1 MKLNKTERKYF
12 CNAFS
17 VNMLQTFPAEVII
30 KEIDINATK
39 NLIESGQYEST
50 IGHKSTADLLSN
62 VLGILI
68 KPNRTTLVL
77 SKYDEVLLA
86 QYYGPRLPEAV
97 TELPEDS
104 NIRWFIV
111 NII

>member
-1 MKLNKTERKYF
+1 MKINKTDKKYF

-30 KEIDINATK
+30 KEIDLNIAK

-62 VLGILI
+62 VLGISI
-68 KPNRTTLVL
+68 KSNRATLAL
-77 SKYDEVLLA
+77 RKYDEVLLA
-86 QYYGPRLPEAV
+86 QYYGPRLPEAA
-97 TELPEDS
+97 TELPEGS